1 MGNSI
6 RKGPLQM
13 SIKFSDNLLQIF
25 LDRKMAE
32 LATKME
38 YHTDRLP
45 SMTKIPW
52 MKKYVKQVGNSA
64 LQKDGQLMCFSDLEK
79 QLFV

>member
-1 MGNSI
+1 MTQRKEIVFMGNII
-6 RKGPLQM
+6 RKGPLLR

-32 LATKME
+32 IATKME

-45 SMTKIPW
+45 RMIKIP
-52 MKKYVKQVGNSA
+52 
-64 LQKDGQLMCFSDLEK
+64 
-79 QLFV
+79 